1 MCPGFRC
8 ILTEMFA
15 QALLL
20 LSATF
25 PLFPN
30 NFGLVPVVQMAD
42 PTLLSVAT

>member
-20 LSATF
+20 SATF

-30 NFGLVPVVQMAD
+30 NSGPVLVVQLAD